1 MSQPDLSRATRALLR
16 AAREEAPG
24 ADTRAKVW
32 STVANTLGGAAGAGA
47 AGAAGRASAPP
58 GVLVPG
64 ATSASKMLALGTLL
78 GGAVTVGL
86 ATLLLRIHPAPENGA
101 PSSAAAALFAGPG
114 AKIPWTNPEP
124 LLATALAQAP
134 EPSGAPFLAS
144 STTAPDFVVF
154 WPLRVPLAP
163 APWATPAAPVRRSVK
178 VHPAADTLAREASL
192 VARAHAA
199 LVGGDAHAALLT
211 VRAARAL
218 PSHALR
224 PEELSIEAQALRAL
238 GRDAQASEVDSTLK
252 KQFPESALAPR

>member
-1 MSQPDLSRATRALLR
+1 MSQQDLSPATRALLR
-16 AAREEAPG
+16 AARDEAPS
-24 ADTRAKVW
+24 ADARAKVW
-32 STVANTLGGAAGAGA
+32 STVANTLGGVAGACA
-47 AGAAGRASAPP
+47 AGAAGRASSPP

-86 ATLLLRIHPAPENGA
+86 AAILLRINPVPETGATSPAATAVFAGSGTKIPGIPAPLSA
-101 PSSAAAALFAGPG
+101 PV
-114 AKIPWTNPEP
+114 
-124 LLATALAQAP
+124 LAQAAGP
-134 EPSGAPFLAS
+134 VEAPFLPSFAA
-144 STTAPDFVVF
+144 APDFVVS
-154 WPLRVPLAP
+154 WPLQVPLAP
-163 APWATPAAPVRRSVK
+163 TLSAARATPVRRSARL
-178 VHPAADTLAREASL
+178 HPAADTLAREASL

-199 LVGGDAHAALLT
+199 LVGGDAHAALIT

-238 GRDAQASEVDSTLK
+238 GRDDQAREVDATLK